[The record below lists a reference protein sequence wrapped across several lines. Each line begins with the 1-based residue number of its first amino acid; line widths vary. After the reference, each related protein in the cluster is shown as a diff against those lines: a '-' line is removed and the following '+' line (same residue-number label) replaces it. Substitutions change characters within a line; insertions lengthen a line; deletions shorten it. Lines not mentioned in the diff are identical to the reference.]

1 MNEKKNEVGPALIG
15 GTIGGIIAILV
26 QSSNGWVGWD
36 FFRIFGVLYIGVLPG
51 VVFGI
56 IIINKHYW

>member
-36 FFRIFGVLYIGVLPG
+36 FLEYLAYCI
-51 VVFGI
+51 
-56 IIINKHYW
+56 